1 MTYFAVFRQPG
12 PAWDPSRP
20 MRGQDRW
27 DAHAAF
33 MDGLAGEGFIVLGG
47 PLGDGSEFLMV
58 VNAENEAVIEA
69 RFAEDPWVPTRLL
82 RIDRIEPWQILLGRL
97 PAAAAQGDEG

>member
-12 PAWDPSRP
+12 PAWDASRP

-27 DAHAAF
+27 EAHAAF
-33 MDGLAGEGFIVLGG
+33 MDGLAVEGFIVLGG

-58 VNAENEAVIEA
+58 VNAENEAAAEA
-69 RFAEDPWVPTRLL
+69 RFAEDPWVPMRLL

-97 PAAAAQGDEG
+97 PADSPAGHET